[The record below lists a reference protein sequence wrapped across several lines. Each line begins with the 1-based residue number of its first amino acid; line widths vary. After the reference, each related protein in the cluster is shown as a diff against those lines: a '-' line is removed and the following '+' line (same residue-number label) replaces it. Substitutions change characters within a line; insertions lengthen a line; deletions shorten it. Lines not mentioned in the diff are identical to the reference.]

1 MVDNWNDFELRLKD
15 ILKNTKYTYEVYK
28 YLCLVLIKEN
38 NDIKAYIDFT
48 DNAYSITKEPDFNIG
63 IINWDKLVDLV
74 ESTDCESLWEDDE

>member
-1 MVDNWNDFELRLKD
+1 MVDNWNDFQLRLKD
-15 ILKNTKYTYEVYK
+15 ILKYTKYTYEVYK

-48 DNAYSITKEPDFNIG
+48 ANAYSITKEPDFNIG

-74 ESTDCESLWEDDE
+74 ENTDCESLWEDGK